1 MQMAIG
7 CGREIAGMAKNHI
20 KTNII
25 GWQCA
30 LPLPVAPRLRAPS
43 FLVATL
49 PLALVLLE
57 LRRRLRLG
65 LWALFRPLCDC

>member
-25 GWQCA
+25 GWQCVVNCFSSPCYIWDHKNSGPQKYLKTA
-30 LPLPVAPRLRAPS
+30 VQRPPRA
-43 FLVATL
+43 
-49 PLALVLLE
+49 
-57 LRRRLRLG
+57 
-65 LWALFRPLCDC
+65 